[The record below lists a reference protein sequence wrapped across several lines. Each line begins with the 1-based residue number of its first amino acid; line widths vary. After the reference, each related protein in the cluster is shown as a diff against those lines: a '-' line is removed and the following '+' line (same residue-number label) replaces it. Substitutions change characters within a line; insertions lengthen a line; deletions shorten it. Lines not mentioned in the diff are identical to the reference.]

1 MPKVEYEFRTCKI
14 HGLCKFSV
22 LEDIALCILCMLA
35 AADKGIANHR
45 SLLCSEDSKKTQT

>member
-45 SLLCSEDSKKTQT
+45 SLLASKPKAMTA